1 MTKMRTMP
9 TGGETRL
16 QYVDGRWTFT
26 VILDDGEA
34 AEFGKPRLLNPAASW
49 WKVNSD
55 LDAACRAVAWSQG
68 RENE

>member
-1 MTKMRTMP
+1 MP

-26 VILDDGEA
+26 VIMDDDEKAELDN
-34 AEFGKPRLLNPAASW
+34 PRLLNPAASW

-55 LDAACRAVAWSQG
+55 LDAACRAVARGQQRRG
-68 RENE
+68 